1 MFWFNGWTVY
11 LMKGVSNMAIKK
23 YIGARYAPQFMGAWD
38 KASEYAALSVVYT
51 NDQSYVSRKTVPA
64 NTEITNTEFWIKSA
78 EWNAQVTQYKQNVER
93 YQANVERYNQNV
105 ETYTQAVDQFYADT
119 LHSYDTKADMVAD
132 RSLKLGDTLLTCG
145 NEAISD
151 GGGSFYQVVPETSA
165 KAVALENGLF
175 ALPFEFQPYDYSEF
189 QGEVDRVVASF
200 NQNTQQLNQKFG
212 TSVAEIKNASLNNYN
227 TEADMISDLTLEA
240 NRTVLTSGKAQIGDN
255 LGSFYRIQNTS
266 ARDDA
271 VNLSNGKKAVPF
283 QIQGG
288 IASGSQLN
296 YLGQSNVPAVWN
308 AISPTTITIPITLTG
323 DTATVFAAILFKN
336 GSSTTNIQLKVGSDI
351 RTITISD
358 SGTPTYDKCNLY
370 ALNIKKINNIY
381 YWSYSLAASWN
392 ITYAHD
398 TITGTATFPASLQP
412 VNTGVSA
419 SALSY
424 SKAQSLGLCAITVN
438 KRIRVD
444 SITLNF
450 GQEAPGGLDAI
461 NRSINFATSDAS
473 GYNLAGWTN
482 ENLNSAQPSGTV
494 TYTILSNKAVLEPNK
509 TYYIQVADY
518 LATTDTWYI
527 TGSVT
532 PSSAQGPITMLP
544 AGTAWDISGAV
555 IEHFVTSN
563 RVSIQFNYTEL

>member
-1 MFWFNGWTVY
+1 MFWFNGRIVY

-23 YIGARYAPQFMGAWD
+23 YIGARYAPKFMGAWD

-51 NDQSYVSRKTVPA
+51 NEQSYVSRKTVPA

-78 EWNAQVTQYKQNVER
+78 DWNAQVTQYNQNVEQ

-132 RSLKLGDTLLTCG
+132 SSLKLGDTLLTCG
-145 NEAISD
+145 NAAIGD

-175 ALPFEFQPYDYSEF
+175 AMPFEFQPYDYSEF
-189 QGEVDRVVASF
+189 QGEVDKVVASF
-200 NQNTQQLNQKFG
+200 NQNTQQLNQKFD
-212 TSVAEIKNASLNNYN
+212 TSVAKIKNASLNNYN
-227 TEADMISDLTLEA
+227 TEAEMISDLTLEA

-308 AISPTTITIPITLTG
+308 AISPTTITIPVTLTG

-336 GSSTTNIQLKVGSDI
+336 GSSTTKIQLKVGSDI

-358 SGTPTYDKCNLY
+358 SGTPTYDKCNMY
-370 ALNIKKINNIY
+370 ALNIKKINNTY

-398 TITGTATFPASLQP
+398 TITGTATFPESLQP

-419 SALSY
+419 SALNY
-424 SKAQSLGLCAITVN
+424 SKAQSLALCAVTVN

-450 GQEAPGGLDAI
+450 GQEAPGHLGQIA
-461 NRSINFATSDAS
+461 RAINFATSDAS
-473 GYNLAGWTN
+473 GYNFEPWTN
-482 ENLNSAQPSGTV
+482 ENLFDQPSGTV
-494 TYTILSNKAVLEPNK
+494 TYTIQPNKAVLEPNK

-518 LATTDTWYI
+518 LDTTDTWYI

-532 PSSAQGPITMLP
+532 PSSTHGPITMLP
-544 AGTAWDISGAV
+544 AGTAWDIPGAV
-555 IEHFVTSN
+555 IEHLVTSN